1 MCRSLKVLCA
11 APGADGLAAMK
22 RGVVSATYELVGG
35 ATSAAEIPSQVG
47 EWHPDVLVVDAEFVA
62 GVEEAQR
69 MHPIMAVIVVGGDAP
84 DDAIAVPSIEEAR
97 AAIGGTPR
105 PGGPVR

>member
-22 RGVVSATYELVGG
+22 RGVVNAVYELVGG
-35 ATSAAEIPSQVG
+35 ASSAAEIPAQVQ
-47 EWHPDVLVVDAEFVA
+47 EWRPDVLVVDGELVA
-62 GVEEAQR
+62 SVEEAR
-69 MHPIMAVIVVGGDAP
+69 RIYPLMAVIVVGEEAP
-84 DDAIAVPSIEEAR
+84 DGALTVPTVADAK
-97 AAIGGTPR
+97 AAIRGSPR